1 MNAARRLPDFD
12 RLSILLATIL
22 LAYTVGRLVDLP
34 ALDLSTQLPGF
45 FLSLE
50 ININTVIALLV
61 AGLTASGTHWMLQT
75 HPALAGRRSIQHLLL
90 PALTALVI
98 GVPLNQLPLGPAWWA
113 VFALGAVA
121 LLVVLVAEYVAVD
134 PADYRR
140 PLATALLTA
149 PSFALYF
156 LLAVSLR
163 AAGVRLFVLLP
174 PLALAAGLVSLRTLH
189 LHLGER
195 WQFAQ
200 AAAVTVI
207 QAQLAAAL
215 HYLPVS
221 ALFFGLLL
229 VGPAYA
235 LTALFSS
242 TAQGRELRQ
251 ALAEPALVLLALLGL
266 ALWMR

>member
-1 MNAARRLPDFD
+1 MSASRRLPDFD

-22 LAYTVGRLVDLP
+22 LAYASGRLVDLP

-50 ININTVIALLV
+50 INIHTVIALLV

-75 HPALAGRRSIQHLLL
+75 HPALADRQVVHHLLL

-98 GVPLNQLPLGPAWWA
+98 GVPLNQLPFGPAWLA
-113 VFALGAVA
+113 VFGLGGMA
-121 LLVVLVAEYVAVD
+121 LLVVLTAEYIVID
-134 PADYRR
+134 PDDYRQ

-174 PLALAAGLVSLRTLH
+174 PLALSAGLVSLRTLH
-189 LHLGER
+189 LHLGGR

-200 AAAVTVI
+200 ALAVTVV

-221 ALFFGLLL
+221 ALLFGFFL

-235 LTALFSS
+235 LTTLFRDV
-242 TAQGRELRQ
+242 AQGRDFRR
-251 ALAEPALVLLALLGL
+251 ALAEPAMVLLALLGL
-266 ALWMR
+266 ALWIG